1 MTRMKK
7 LISAALAIAMILSMT
22 VPAFASVE
30 SESVNVMQLKNTPGF
45 SEDNPIQM
53 EKFPMTA
60 MWRHML
66 RILGL
71 CGFR

>member
-45 SEDNPIQM
+45 SEDNPI
-53 EKFPMTA
+53 
-60 MWRHML
+60 
-66 RILGL
+66 
-71 CGFR
+71 